1 MDMASLRL
9 GSRGVDVLTNAG
21 GSAYS
26 SNPTPIASKPGVLPV
41 KTFLNF
47 THVNVAAAKAKIT
60 QLNEEL
66 KSSSVRV
73 HPVRGSGFC

>member
-1 MDMASLRL
+1 
-9 GSRGVDVLTNAG
+9 VLIGAG

-26 SNPTPIASKPGVLPV
+26 TNPTPFASKPGVLPV

-73 HPVRGSGFC
+73 HRHHRSDIC